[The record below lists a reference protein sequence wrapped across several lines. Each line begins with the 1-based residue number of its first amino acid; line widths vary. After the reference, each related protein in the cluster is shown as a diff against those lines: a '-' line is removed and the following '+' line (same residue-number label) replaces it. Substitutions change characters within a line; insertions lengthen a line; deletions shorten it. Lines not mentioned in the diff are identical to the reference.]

1 MGNVKDTGESGQ
13 KSPCS
18 NLRLPRSDLDTDDLS
33 CDLLVIF
40 HYSGVNRFPNF
51 LHKAF

>member
-1 MGNVKDTGESGQ
+1 MKDTGKSGQ

-18 NLRLPRSDLDTDDLS
+18 KFGVPRSDLDTDDLS
-33 CDLLVIF
+33 CDVLVIF
-40 HYSGVNRFPNF
+40 HYSGVNRFSNF